1 MRAIALPLAAGNT
14 VILKGSELSPK
25 CFWALGQIFYKAGL
39 PNGCVNVI
47 FHRPSD
53 AVEVTNALIAH
64 PAVRKISF
72 TGSTQVGCAIASVAG
87 KFGKPVLLE
96 LGGKAPCII
105 LDDADLGEAASGC
118 LLGAFKGV
126 RGCL

>member
-14 VILKGSELSPK
+14 VVLKGSELSPK
-25 CFWALGQIFYKAGL
+25 CFWALGQIFCKAGF
-39 PNGCVNVI
+39 PRGCVNVI

-64 PAVRKISF
+64 PAVRKLSF
-72 TGSTQVGCAIASVAG
+72 TGSTQVGRTIASVAG
-87 KFGKPVLLE
+87 NFGKPVLLE

-105 LDDADLGEAASGC
+105 LDDADLQQAALGC
-118 LLGAFKGV
+118 LTGAFKGV
-126 RGCL
+126 SV